1 MPEKWLRW
9 TPHLPALFVQ
19 GILLVLVIAAGAT
32 PALAHR
38 VLVFAYAEGDT
49 IHTESKFVPDTPV
62 RQGKIEVMDKQTGKA
77 LLTGQTDDQGKFS
90 FKIPAA
96 AAAQKL
102 DLEIVV
108 EAAMGHR
115 GSWLL
120 KANSYL
126 PGATPG
132 QAVAPPPATPVSAT
146 VPLAPATKTANV
158 DPQALEAVLN
168 KALEQKL
175 APLNAKLTDLTI
187 HRTSLPD
194 VLGGI
199 GYIFGLFGL
208 WAYFQSTRKKNS

>member
-1 MPEKWLRW
+1 MPKKGLWWRLRRPTLW
-9 TPHLPALFVQ
+9 VVLLALGVY
-19 GILLVLVIAAGAT
+19 AT

-49 IHTESKFVPDTPV
+49 IHTESKFVPNTPV
-62 RQGKIEVMDKQTGKA
+62 RQGKIEVMDKKTGQV
-77 LLTGQTDDQGKFS
+77 LLTGQTDDRGKFS

-115 GSWLL
+115 GAWLL
-120 KANSYL
+120 KADSYL

-132 QAVAPPPATPVSAT
+132 KAAAPPAPTPASAT
-146 VPLAPATKTANV
+146 APAAPGSKIANL
-158 DPQALEAVLN
+158 DEQALEAAVN
-168 KALEQKL
+168 KALRRQL
-175 APLNAKLTDLTI
+175 APINEKLTDLTI